1 MKQQRIALPLL
12 LLAAVTTLVL
22 SFSFVLLGGIPPKKI
37 NAKLE
42 CRYDSDDGTQFTYPG
57 NGQKEK
63 PRLEGTLYCWISI
76 PKVPDGMT
84 LKGALKASGKP
95 QEAEAI
101 PRPDDTYS
109 IDATFTADN
118 GDFVV
123 CTAFT
128 VTGEVKSAGKSL
140 WKGKLA
146 IDQSCP
152 D

>member
-1 MKQQRIALPLL
+1 MKKTHITGFVSLFASVL
-12 LLAAVTTLVL
+12 AVTVCFTLVL
-22 SFSFVLLGGIPPKKI
+22 SKEPAPKKI

-42 CRYDSDDGTQFTYPG
+42 CKYETDDGTQFKYPG
-57 NGQKEK
+57 NGQKTR

-76 PKVPDGMT
+76 PKIPEGVT
-84 LKGALKASGKP
+84 LKGTLKAKGKQ

-101 PRPDDTYS
+101 PRPDDTFS

-118 GDFVV
+118 GDFEV
-123 CTAFT
+123 CTPFT
-128 VTGEVKSAGKSL
+128 VTGEVKNAGRSV

>member
-1 MKQQRIALPLL
+1 MKKTHISGFASLFASVL
-12 LLAAVTTLVL
+12 AVTVCFTLVL
-22 SFSFVLLGGIPPKKI
+22 SKEPAPKKI
-37 NAKLE
+37 NAKLGCSFE
-42 CRYDSDDGTQFTYPG
+42 SQDGTIFKYPG
-57 NGQKEK
+57 NGSTMK
-63 PRLEGTLYCWISI
+63 PRLEGALNCWISI
-76 PKVPDGMT
+76 PEVPEGVT
-84 LKGALKASGKP
+84 LKGTLKAKGKQ

-118 GDFVV
+118 GDFDV
-123 CTAFT
+123 CAPFT
-128 VTGEVKSAGKSL
+128 VTGEVKSAGKSM